1 MKLFLPLKSF
11 AFFKAGTGLL
21 FLASVA
27 TLPASVGMVYL
38 MAIALAKSHLI
49 GAWFAMWRA
58 GKLTK
63 IYIAWMLFFSVFFSY
78 IAAAVVPLLLLT
90 FLTSLLFLF
99 HFLFDEF
106 EFQEQ
111 HEVKI
116 NLISGIAP
124 GILGTMFLFSDY
136 FSLQALLVPS
146 IYVIIFVALFFIE
159 LLYIR
164 HIDWFFIQTKIFS
177 LFLLFAV
184 FFEIDSVIIFLIFSL
199 YHYIFWFIY
208 PAYKLHKYKREERD
222 GFIFIM
228 LLLIA
233 GNFYYGAAGI
243 MDNQAMS
250 EIAVKAFLVGTIVH
264 ILSTAPFGYFFGL
277 KRSSYQISQKR

>member
-27 TLPASVGMVYL
+27 TLPVSASALYL
-38 MAIALAKSHLI
+38 LAIALGKTHLI

-78 IAAAVVPLLLLT
+78 IAATVVPLLLLA
-90 FLTSLLFLF
+90 FLTNLLFLF

-106 EFQEQ
+106 DLQE
-111 HEVKI
+111 EERNKI
-116 NLISGIAP
+116 NLLSGVVP
-124 GILGTMFLFSDY
+124 GVLGAIFLFSDY
-136 FSLQALLVPS
+136 FKLQSVVVFEIYLIIFAAFLLIEM
-146 IYVIIFVALFFIE
+146 IYV
-159 LLYIR
+159 R
-164 HIDWFFIQTKIFS
+164 HIGWFFIQSKILS
-177 LFLLFAV
+177 IFLLFAV
-184 FFEIDSVIIFLIFSL
+184 FTEIKSGVAFLIFII

-243 MDNQAMS
+243 MDNQAMF